1 MNKQTLKK
9 LAKLRGRSA
18 AELRVRGAQALA
30 AWTERHGWSAQAAV
44 PTDAALLRQLDRAQ
58 LDLNNVSAD
67 ALPASFHASLSDPS
81 HGDELLARVGGL
93 PGVEHAVVHPAFATE
108 LASFVAGP
116 SVLFRSCA
124 LPGPPTGSP

>member
-67 ALPASFHASLSDPS
+67 ALLTHFRTRSAPAFFASFAD
-81 HGDELLARVGGL
+81 A
-93 PGVEHAVVHPAFATE
+93 AATE
-108 LASFVAGP
+108 
-116 SVLFRSCA
+116 A
-124 LPGPPTGSP
+124 LLRTRFN